1 MVYTQKVSLML
12 TEFNSRTGRICSI
25 YTIAYFAV
33 VILSWSSFSQRSHE
47 ISHGAGSASPATW
60 AAGRSFLSEWLEAP
74 GSKVMLLSRLLCSAF
89 FCPR

>member
-33 VILSWSSFSQRSHE
+33 VIISWSSFSQRSRDQPQ
-47 ISHGAGSASPATW
+47 G
-60 AAGRSFLSEWLEAP
+60 WLCKPCHLGCRKELP
-74 GSKVMLLSRLLCSAF
+74 
-89 FCPR
+89 